1 MNTPLKLRKINLVL
15 LILFTILQSNCKK
28 EKKIEFPST
37 VTDIDG
43 NIYHT
48 VLINEQV
55 WMVENLKTIHFQNG
69 DSIPNVVDDT
79 LWSKLTTPAYCDFSN
94 NSALS
99 QVSGRL
105 YNHSVT
111 VDSRKICP
119 PGWHIPN
126 SNEWGLLSGFLGGGN
141 FAGGKMKETGTAHW
155 RIPNFNATNESG
167 FTAVSSGMRNSS
179 GHFQQY
185 GTSANWHVYN
195 PYTEK
200 VACRLIYND
209 SESLN
214 VTGWNEGVG
223 FSIRCIMD

>member
-15 LILFTILQSNCKK
+15 LIIFTMLQSNCKK

-111 VDSRKICP
+111 VDGRKICP

-141 FAGGKMKETGTAHW
+141 FAGGKMKETGLHIGESPILTRLTKVVLLLYPVGCEIH
-155 RIPNFNATNESG
+155 RATSNNMVLLLIG
-167 FTAVSSGMRNSS
+167 MFTIHIQRRL
-179 GHFQQY
+179 
-185 GTSANWHVYN
+185 
-195 PYTEK
+195 
-200 VACRLIYND
+200 VAD
-209 SESLN
+209 
-214 VTGWNEGVG
+214 
-223 FSIRCIMD
+223 